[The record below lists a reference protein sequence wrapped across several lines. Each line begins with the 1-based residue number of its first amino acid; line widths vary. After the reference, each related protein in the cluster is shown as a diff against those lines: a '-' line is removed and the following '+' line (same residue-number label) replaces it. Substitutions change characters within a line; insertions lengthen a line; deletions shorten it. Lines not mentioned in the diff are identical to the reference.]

1 METARRPWQRKPV
14 LSSSLDARGESPVT
28 TLRNLRTWRL
38 LVAASVLAAILPA
51 CRGESPGGGSSAPPP
66 ATASVAAPAT
76 SESAPVQTTAA
87 TTTAT
92 TAGIEPTAAAAFDPT
107 GAYFPMTDLPPEFQE
122 LEHLGL
128 ATIDDNAAPA
138 PLNGFL
144 RPKAPSAADYL
155 LVKPSLNGKTLTF
168 TTTTV
173 RGVHYTFT
181 GAFPRLGNFP
191 ETPPSY
197 EEVALSGTLT
207 KLRDGQTIASTPVH
221 FRYEAGG

>member
-1 METARRPWQRKPV
+1 M
-14 LSSSLDARGESPVT
+14 T
-28 TLRNLRTWRL
+28 TFRNLRTWRL
-38 LVAASVLAAILPA
+38 LVAASVLAAILSA
-51 CRGESPGGGSSAPPP
+51 CRGESPDGGSSAPPP
-66 ATASVAAPAT
+66 ATASADATPAT
-76 SESAPVQTTAA
+76 SESAPVQTPTA
-87 TTTAT
+87 TTT
-92 TAGIEPTAAAAFDPT
+92 GIEPTAAAAFDPT
-107 GAYFPMTDLPPEFQE
+107 GAYFPMADLPPEFQE

-128 ATIDDNAAPA
+128 ATIDENAAPA

-144 RPKAPSAADYL
+144 RPKARSAADYL
-155 LVKPSLNGKTLTF
+155 LIKPSLNGKTLTF

-207 KLRDGQTIASTPVH
+207 KLRDGQTIATTPVQ